1 MILILLFVVPSAQI
15 SPRSLNSPSKFN
27 GEQFHSLERV
37 SKQQALINER
47 NDIELM
53 TREPQQPEERPQSA
67 ISNNSKHADIMTSE
81 WAQVQAIELVNDGTG
96 LGFGKLINSTIV

>member
-1 MILILLFVVPSAQI
+1 
-15 SPRSLNSPSKFN
+15 
-27 GEQFHSLERV
+27 
-37 SKQQALINER
+37 
-47 NDIELM
+47 M

-96 LGFGKLINSTIV
+96 LGFGKLINIVSVDLGIIIFISF

>member
-1 MILILLFVVPSAQI
+1 
-15 SPRSLNSPSKFN
+15 
-27 GEQFHSLERV
+27 
-37 SKQQALINER
+37 
-47 NDIELM
+47 M

-96 LGFGKLINSTIV
+96 LGFGNFNNFSS